1 MEQQLDYYQVHTIK
15 ELVATYYVKA
25 TSKEEATDLAWS
37 RFDEERE
44 RLQLENCWSY
54 ETQIDYAG
62 KQDSDEWLVKDEDG
76 DAVYVEEE
84 EDFLA
89 AVNYG
94 GEV

>member
-25 TSKEEATDLAWS
+25 TSKEEATDLAWN

-62 KQDSDEWLVKDEDG
+62 KQDSDEWLVEDDEG
-76 DAVYVEEE
+76 YAVYVAEE

-89 AVNYG
+89 AVNNG